1 MVLSRHLQ
9 ALRRLGFKEYL
20 RQLWFLREVRG
31 GTLVGSDRY
40 GNRYFEMV
48 DIRDGNTLPKSLSD
62 PVSCFSI
69 NSSTLPFYRCRYVEL
84 ADGSDEASKVPPEWH
99 GWLHYTND
107 DAPSRNP
114 EAYIT
119 PSWAIPHT
127 QNLTGGP
134 LRYIPYSTTVKRVQ
148 VYSPP
153 NLLLNRA
160 FILGNYFLRG
170 EERTVQQQSELT
182 AEKQRKALSQSQ

>member
-1 MVLSRHLQ
+1 MVLSRHWQ
-9 ALRRLGFKEYL
+9 ALRQLGLKEYL

-40 GNRYFEMV
+40 GNRYFEME
-48 DIRDGNTLPKSLSD
+48 DIQHDNSPSRSSLD
-62 PVSCFSI
+62 PGSR
-69 NSSTLPFYRCRYVEL
+69 SSAHSPTLPFYRCRYVEL

-114 EAYIT
+114 EAYTT
-119 PSWAIPHT
+119 PPWTSPHT

-134 LRYIPYSTTVKRVQ
+134 LRYIPYSTTVRRVR

-153 NLLLNRA
+153 NLLLDRA

-170 EERTVQQQSELT
+170 EERTAQRSKLT
-182 AEKQRKALSQSQ
+182 AERQRELSQSQ